1 MGFGKECGA
10 VTGAFM
16 VMGLSIRHERDEKD
30 ARYKAYDLVKKF
42 KSGFE
47 ERHGTLLCKDLLGV
61 DVGTREGREKA
72 VKENLYQTHC
82 PNYVKTAAQLLSDL
96 ESTKGT

>member
-1 MGFGKECGA
+1 MGLGKECGA

-16 VMGLSIRHERDEKD
+16 VIGLSIQHEKDEKD

-42 KSGFE
+42 KNRFE
-47 ERHGTLLCKDLLGV
+47 ARHGTILCKDLLGV

-72 VKENLYQTHC
+72 VKEKLFQTLC
-82 PNYVKTAAQLLSDL
+82 PEFVKTAAELLADP
-96 ESTKGT
+96 EGTNLK